1 MSPNPLSRFS
11 ARTLQK
17 SVALLFAL
25 TTLVV
30 ITLTLIPLNGSGP
43 KIPYFDKIVH
53 FFMFGGWSFLFGWMF
68 TITYHSYRRK
78 HQLNSSS
85 ILSTDYTTP
94 VYLIALSGFVFGG
107 LIEILQG
114 ILPIGRTPDVADTL
128 ANGLGALVAAFFL
141 KWISTKSFY
150 RKSVELE
157 E

>member
-1 MSPNPLSRFS
+1 MSYTSLTMPSG
-11 ARTLQK
+11 RTLQK
-17 SVALLFAL
+17 FVTILFILA
-25 TTLVV
+25 TIVV

-43 KIPYFDKIVH
+43 RIPYLDKVIH

-68 TITYHSYRRK
+68 TITYHNYRRK
-78 HQLNSSS
+78 DQFKTSP

-94 VYLIALSGFVFGG
+94 IYLIALSGFVFGG